1 MHADHQIVPKLCD
14 YFTQI
19 VKVEAPETSD
29 QGWLISINGQRD
41 GHRIID
47 VSSGPLPRSRTLA
60 ELGIILTTV
69 GAVQCQRGDRSMGE

>member
-1 MHADHQIVPKLCD
+1 MHADCQIVPKLCD

-19 VKVEAPETSD
+19 VKVEAPKTSD

-47 VSSGPLPRSRTLA
+47 VSSEPH
-60 ELGIILTTV
+60 LGLKLWQNWV
-69 GAVQCQRGDRSMGE
+69 SY